1 MIEVANLSHA
11 YGTKRVLDGISFT
24 VAPGEVV
31 GFLGPNGAGKSTTIK
46 LLLGILAPT
55 GGTVRVAGLDPA
67 VDGVAVKTLTGYVPE
82 SGALYDTFTPREY
95 LTMVGRLRG
104 VPDDVALARARRTL
118 DAFDLDGKL
127 DARMTGFSKGMK
139 QKVVIAASLLH
150 DPRVLLLDEPLNGL
164 DANSTIVVK
173 DVVRGLASRGTT
185 VLYSSHLMDVVE
197 RVSERVLILDG
208 GRIVADGRLDDLK
221 ARAGDGTLE
230 ALFRRLTAGDVG
242 RERAAGVLDALG
254 PPRAPVPPPSPSPT
268 TPPPTTPPPT
278 APPPIAPPPIAPPA
292 EPGA

>member
-11 YGTKRVLDGISFT
+11 YGAKRVLDGVTFV

-31 GFLGPNGAGKSTTIK
+31 GFLGPNGAGKSTTLK

-67 VDGVAVKTLTGYVPE
+67 VEGVAVKALTGYVPE
-82 SGALYDTFTPREY
+82 SGALYETFTPREY

-104 VPDDVALARARRTL
+104 LTDAQVRDRGTEALG
-118 DAFDLDGKL
+118 AFDLGDKL
-127 DARMTGFSKGMK
+127 DTKMTGFSKGMK
-139 QKVVIAASLLH
+139 QKVVFVAAILH
-150 DPRVLLLDEPLNGL
+150 DPQVLLLDEPLNGL

-173 DVVRGLASRGTT
+173 DVVRGLAARGTT

-242 RERAAGVLDALG
+242 AERATHVMRALG
-254 PPRAPVPPPSPSPT
+254 SRPASERGAGPPPSSL
-268 TPPPTTPPPT
+268 
-278 APPPIAPPPIAPPA
+278 PPA